1 MEPSFWPDFIQYIF
15 MGIQRGCIY
24 ALVAM
29 GYNIIYNS
37 TGVIN
42 FAQGEFVV
50 YGGLMMVT
58 LTMSLGMPVLPA
70 FFLAVIFAMI
80 VGILME
86 RLTINPVKNPTG
98 LQLIIIT
105 IAVSIIMKGLAMCFW
120 GKGSHY
126 MKHFSGDEPLKV
138 LGALLLPQTLWIMAI
153 LTIIVILQGF
163 FFKYTMTGK
172 SMRACS
178 INRDSAKL
186 AGINDRFMVMLSFA
200 LSAGAGAVAG
210 IIITPI
216 IQMDYGR
223 GAILGLKGFGA
234 AVAGGLG
241 SSFGGVLAGLLL
253 GILEAMGG
261 GYISSHYMDAMAL
274 IILIMVL
281 FIKPSGLM
289 GGAGAKGTRE
299 I

>member
-1 MEPSFWPDFIQYIF
+1 

-58 LTMSLGMPVLPA
+58 LTMSLGMPVLPS

-153 LTIIVILQGF
+153 LFIIVILQGF

>member
-274 IILIMVL
+274 VILIMVL

>member
-1 MEPSFWPDFIQYIF
+1 MESSFWPDFIQYIF

-58 LTMSLGMPVLPA
+58 LTMSAGMSVLPA
-70 FFLAVIFAMI
+70 FLLSVLFAMI

-86 RLTINPVKNPTG
+86 RLTINPVKNPPI
-98 LQLIIIT
+98 LRLIIIT
-105 IAVSIIMKGLAMCFW
+105 IAVSIILKGLAMCFW

-126 MKHFSGDEPLKV
+126 MDHFSGDEPLDI
-138 LGALLLPQTLWIMAI
+138 LGALVLPQTLWIIAI
-153 LTIIVILQGF
+153 LIIIVILQGF
-163 FFKYTMTGK
+163 FFRFTMTGK

-200 LSAGAGAVAG
+200 LSAGVGAVAG

-241 SSFGGVLAGLLL
+241 SSVGAVFAGLLL
-253 GILEAMGG
+253 GIIEAMGG
-261 GYISSHYMDAMAL
+261 GYISSHYMDAIAL
-274 IILIMVL
+274 VMLIAVL
-281 FIKPSGLM
+281 FVRPSGLL
-289 GGAGAKGTRE
+289 GGAGSNGTRE

>member
-1 MEPSFWPDFIQYIF
+1 MESSFWPDFLQYIF

-58 LTMSLGMPVLPA
+58 LTMSAGMHVLPA
-70 FFLAVIFAMI
+70 FLIAVVFAMA

-86 RLTINPVKNPTG
+86 RLTINPVKNPSG
-98 LQLIIIT
+98 LRLIIIT
-105 IAVSIIMKGLAMCFW
+105 IAVSIILKGLAMVFW

-126 MKHFSGDEPLKV
+126 MNHFSGDEPIRIA
-138 LGALLLPQTLWIMAI
+138 GALILPQALWIIGI
-153 LTIIVILQGF
+153 LGVIVLLQGF
-163 FFKYTMTGK
+163 FFRYTMTGK

-200 LSAGAGAVAG
+200 LSAGVGAVAG

-241 SSFGGVLAGLLL
+241 SSFGAVFAGLFL

-261 GYISSHYMDAMAL
+261 GYISSHYMDAIAL
-274 IILIMVL
+274 LILITVL
-281 FIKPSGLM
+281 FIRPSGLM
-289 GGAGAKGTRE
+289 GSGSKGTRE

>member
-1 MEPSFWPDFIQYIF
+1 MESSFWPDFLQYIF

-58 LTMSLGMPVLPA
+58 LTMSAGMHVFPA
-70 FFLAVIFAMI
+70 FLIAVVFAMA

-86 RLTINPVKNPTG
+86 RLTINPVKNPSG
-98 LQLIIIT
+98 LRLIIIT
-105 IAVSIIMKGLAMCFW
+105 IAVSIILKGLAMVFW

-126 MKHFSGDEPLKV
+126 MNHFSGDEPIRIA
-138 LGALLLPQTLWIMAI
+138 GALILPQALWITGI
-153 LTIIVILQGF
+153 LGVIVLLQGF
-163 FFKYTMTGK
+163 FFRYTMTGK

-200 LSAGAGAVAG
+200 LSAGVGAVAG

-241 SSFGGVLAGLLL
+241 SSFGAVFAGLFL

-261 GYISSHYMDAMAL
+261 GYISSHYMDAIAL
-274 IILIMVL
+274 LILITVL
-281 FIKPSGLM
+281 FIRPSGLM
-289 GGAGAKGTRE
+289 GSGSKGTRE